1 MGPSKEA
8 VGFFKR
14 YFNSNL
20 IIEVEKILMIWLK
33 FNSIGEPV
41 PNLYNPSDHYI
52 KVLAILPNTREECLK
67 KSNVGMKIFQENFQK
82 PLGFYLFKRRFA
94 TNLKEVKLINAF
106 TSQ

>member
-14 YFNSNL
+14 YFNYNI
-20 IIEVEKILMIWLK
+20 IIEVEKKSNDSIK

-67 KSNVGMKIFQENFQK
+67 KSNVGMKIFLEIFQK
-82 PLGFYLFKRRFA
+82 SLDFYLFKRRFA

-106 TSQ
+106 ASQ